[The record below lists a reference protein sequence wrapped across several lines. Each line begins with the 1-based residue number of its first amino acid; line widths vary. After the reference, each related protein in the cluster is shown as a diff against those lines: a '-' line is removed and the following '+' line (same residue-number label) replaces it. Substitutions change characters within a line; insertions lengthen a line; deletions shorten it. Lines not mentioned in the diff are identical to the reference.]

1 MRSTQAPPLRDAEG
15 RRLCRHDLPGSA
27 DRVHFTQSPFDG
39 YAEKLSCVK
48 ELVVEAKQRLRTQT
62 LTGTITRGA
71 LKHYG
76 KLLGDR
82 GIADESFFQPVPA
95 AGSEALVIEVRQNH
109 LGTVCG
115 LGQRGWC
122 GWCVGLGVGLTRPPL
137 SPTESLKP

>member
-1 MRSTQAPPLRDAEG
+1 MRSTQAPPLRDAER

-27 DRVHFTQSPFDG
+27 VREYYTQSPFDG
-39 YAEKLSCVK
+39 YAEKLSFVK
-48 ELVVEAKQRLRTQT
+48 ELLMKAKQLLSTR
-62 LTGTITRGA
+62 TITRGA
-71 LKHYG
+71 LEHYG
-76 KLLGDR
+76 KLLGGL

-95 AGSEALVIEVRQNH
+95 DGSEALVIEVCQNH